1 MEIVR
6 EKDQIMKTRS
16 HFANAMQALPQGLK
30 PRDLHGVA
38 AGLKACSTP
47 HTPKFFLQGLKPRIL
62 NAVYA
67 ALKGR
72 SSTEGLKSGPCSLP
86 SSFKMKISATI
97 FLYIPAFVLLPMMG
111 CSNKDAVQAA
121 KPQMPSAPVKIA
133 TVASRTMPVAL
144 QAIGNVEAIST
155 VTIKAQISGQ
165 LVGVHFKEG
174 DFVKKGQLLF
184 SIERPPFEA
193 ALRQAEGTLAKDEAQ
208 ALNAKLDAERYEG
221 LGKQGVVSKQQV
233 DAAGA
238 ASSAMAAT
246 VAADKAAVETAKI
259 NLEYTSIYSP
269 IDGRTGA
276 IGVKEG
282 NLVKAND
289 VPILVT
295 INQIEPIYV
304 SFSIPEQ
311 QLADLKQYQNLQ
323 SLKVD
328 AAPQGSSQH
337 FQGRLTFVDN
347 SVDVTTGTIKLKATF
362 DNGARVLWPGQFVD
376 VSLTLKSQP
385 NAIVIP
391 TAALQTSQSGTFV
404 YVINQDLTAQP
415 QPVKIG
421 WNAGDD
427 TVIASGLQPGQ
438 RVVTDGQ
445 LRLTP
450 GTKVDIKGGS

>member
-1 MEIVR
+1 MEIMLAQ
-6 EKDQIMKTRS
+6 EKDSTMKTRT
-16 HFANAMQALPQGLK
+16 HIF
-30 PRDLHGVA
+30 
-38 AGLKACSTP
+38 
-47 HTPKFFLQGLKPRIL
+47 HTSL
-62 NAVYA
+62 A
-67 ALKGR
+67 AL
-72 SSTEGLKSGPCSLP
+72 
-86 SSFKMKISATI
+86 
-97 FLYIPAFVLLPMMG
+97 LLLTAG
-111 CSNKDAVQAA
+111 CANKEAVQAA
-121 KPQMPSAPVKIA
+121 KPTAAAPVRIA
-133 TVASRTMPVAL
+133 TVASRTMPVEL

-174 DFVKKGQLLF
+174 DSVKKGQLLF
-184 SIERPPFEA
+184 TIERPPFEA

-208 ALNAKLDAERYEG
+208 SLNAKLDAERYQG

-238 ASSAMAAT
+238 AANAMAAT

-269 IDGRTGA
+269 INGRTGSV
-276 IGVKEG
+276 GVKEG

-311 QLADLKQYQNLQ
+311 QLAELKQYSNSK

-328 AAPQGSSQH
+328 AAPQGSTQH
-337 FQGRLTFVDN
+337 FQGRLTFIDN
-347 SVDVTTGTIKLKATF
+347 SVDLTTGTIKLKATF
-362 DNGARVLWPGQFVD
+362 DNAAHALWPGQFAD
-376 VSLTLKSQP
+376 VNMTLKSQP
-385 NAIVIP
+385 NAIVVP
-391 TAALQTSQSGTFV
+391 TAALQTSQNGTYV
-404 YVINQDLTAQP
+404 YVVDENLTAKQ
-415 QPVKIG
+415 QPVKVG
-421 WNAGDD
+421 WNVGEE

-450 GTKVDIKGGS
+450 GAKVDIKSGS

>member
-1 MEIVR
+1 MLAQ
-6 EKDQIMKTRS
+6 EKDSTMKTRS
-16 HFANAMQALPQGLK
+16 HV
-30 PRDLHGVA
+30 LHT
-38 AGLKACSTP
+38 L
-47 HTPKFFLQGLKPRIL
+47 L
-62 NAVYA
+62 A
-67 ALKGR
+67 AL
-72 SSTEGLKSGPCSLP
+72 
-86 SSFKMKISATI
+86 
-97 FLYIPAFVLLPMMG
+97 LLLAAG

-121 KPQMPSAPVKIA
+121 KPQQAAGAPVRIA
-133 TVASRTMPVAL
+133 TVASRTMPVEL
-144 QAIGNVEAIST
+144 QAIGNVEAISA

-165 LVGVHFKEG
+165 LMRVHFKEG

-184 SIERPPFEA
+184 TIDRQPFEA

-208 ALNAKLDAERYEG
+208 ALNSKLDAERYQG
-221 LGKQGVVSKQQV
+221 LGKQGIVSKQQV

-238 ASSAMAAT
+238 AANAMAAT

-269 IDGRTGA
+269 INGRTGSV
-276 IGVKEG
+276 GVKEG

-311 QLADLKQYQNLQ
+311 QLAELKQYSNTK

-328 AAPQGSSQH
+328 AAPQGSTQH
-337 FQGRLTFVDN
+337 FQGRLTFIDN
-347 SVDVTTGTIKLKATF
+347 SVDLTTGTIKLKATF
-362 DNGARVLWPGQFVD
+362 DNSAHMLWPGQFAD
-376 VSLTLKSQP
+376 VNLTLKSQP
-385 NAIVIP
+385 NAIVVP
-391 TAALQTSQSGTFV
+391 TAALQTSQSGTYV
-404 YVINQDLTAQP
+404 YVVDQDLTAKQ
-415 QPVKIG
+415 QPVKVG
-421 WNAGDD
+421 WNVGED

-450 GTKVDIKGGS
+450 GAKVDIKSGS

>member
-1 MEIVR
+1 
-6 EKDQIMKTRS
+6 MKTRS
-16 HFANAMQALPQGLK
+16 LFVNAMQAQRQGLK
-30 PRDLHGVA
+30 PQVFKNFI

-47 HTPKFFLQGLKPRIL
+47 RGTVFLG
-62 NAVYA
+62 VA
-67 ALKGR
+67 A
-72 SSTEGLKSGPCSLP
+72 
-86 SSFKMKISATI
+86 FI
-97 FLYIPAFVLLPMMG
+97 VLLIPG

-121 KPQMPSAPVKIA
+121 KPQQAAGAPVRIA
-133 TVASRTMPVAL
+133 TVESRTMPVEL

-155 VTIKAQISGQ
+155 VSIKAQISGQ
-165 LVGVHFKEG
+165 LMRVHFKEG

-184 SIERPPFEA
+184 TIDRQPFEA
-193 ALRQAEGTLAKDEAQ
+193 TLRQAEGTLAKDEAQ
-208 ALNAKLDAERYEG
+208 ALNSKLDAERYQG

-238 ASSAMAAT
+238 AANAMAAT

-269 IDGRTGA
+269 INGRTGSV
-276 IGVKEG
+276 GVKEG

-311 QLADLKQYQNLQ
+311 QLAELKQYSNTK

-328 AAPQGSSQH
+328 AAPQGSTQH
-337 FQGRLTFVDN
+337 FQGRLTFIDN
-347 SVDVTTGTIKLKATF
+347 SVDLTTGTIKLKATF
-362 DNGARVLWPGQFVD
+362 DNAAHMLWPGQFAD
-376 VSLTLKSQP
+376 VNLTLKSQP
-385 NAIVIP
+385 NAIVVP
-391 TAALQTSQSGTFV
+391 TAALQTSQNGTYV
-404 YVINQDLTAQP
+404 YVVDQDLTAKQ
-415 QPVKIG
+415 QPVKVG
-421 WNAGDD
+421 WNVGED

-450 GTKVDIKGGS
+450 GAKVDIKSGS